1 MKQLN
6 LILIGICMTLG
17 GSLYGQDFTY
27 TPKNPA
33 FGGFYYNYQW
43 LLQSAQIQDNT
54 EDTESETSSSSSQRN
69 ALDDFEQSLNRQI
82 LSQLSREIV
91 RNQFGEDALTE
102 GTFNI
107 GSYQMEVTEE
117 LGGLSVVILD
127 VTTGDQTTL
136 FIPYY

>member
-1 MKQLN
+1 MKQLSI
-6 LILIGICMTLG
+6 ILFGVLALW
-17 GSLYGQDFTY
+17 GSDLYSQDFTY

-43 LLQSAQIQDNT
+43 LLQSAQVQDNT
-54 EDTESETSSSSSQRN
+54 EDPDKTTSTSTTQRN
-69 ALDDFEQSLNRQI
+69 ALADFEQSLNRQI

-127 VTTGDQTTL
+127 ITTGDQTTL